1 MVSLPRRN
9 PSEMIPLSTL
19 LKSGFTPTLK
29 DSNNFLLFLY
39 RNRKFKAIIHVFS
52 QVNSNK
58 INADAQT
65 HTIFAKALLKENK
78 YEEAAEFLK
87 TLVGKSKIFD
97 KNRVLDSLLQGVCT
111 FNQDPERGYSL
122 LKNFLKIDGI
132 CPSSRTFCL
141 LVCSFSKMGKMDRV
155 IDLLELMSDDKFKYP
170 FDNYVCSSVI
180 SGFVRIGEPELAVGF
195 YETAVKSGSLKPNTV
210 TCTSVLTA
218 YCKLRNMD
226 KVYDLVSW
234 MENNELA
241 FDVVFYSNW
250 VYGCLSEGL
259 IYDAFRKYKE
269 MVDKK
274 VELDIISYTILIDGF
289 SKDGNV
295 EKAVGFLYKMR
306 KDGLEPN
313 LISYTA
319 IILGFCKKGKLDEAF
334 AIFNMFEK
342 LGIQADEF
350 TYAIL
355 INGVCRKGDFDLV
368 FQLLDEMEKKGIN
381 PGIVIY
387 NTVINGLCK
396 VGRMAEADDFSKGIV
411 GDVVTYTTL
420 LQGYVQEESNSGI
433 LETTRRLEAAG
444 IHMDLIMCNILIKA
458 LLMVGLFEDAFAI
471 YKRLLQMDLSANSVT
486 YYILIDGYCKA
497 GRIDEALEI
506 FDEFRKVSN
515 SSAACYNCIISG
527 LCRKDM
533 IDMAIDVLI
542 EYIQKGLPL
551 DRKMYMM
558 LIEATF
564 DRKGAEGVLEMIYRI
579 DHIGLLGSHVICN
592 NAISFLCKM
601 GFPEASYNILLVM
614 KRKGLVQTSFGYY
627 SILRLLLL
635 GGKKLLAQLILTSF
649 VKTHGMSNLSVCKIL
664 VNYLSLHNVKKALLF
679 LSTMNER
686 QWRIT
691 IPVSV
696 FKTLTNDGRVCDAYE
711 LLVGAEN
718 NLCDMNVF
726 YYTIMIDALCKGR
739 HIDKALDLCTLA
751 KKKGIAL
758 NIVTYNSVINGLC
771 SQGCLV
777 EAFRL
782 FDSLER
788 VDVLPTEVTYGTLI
802 DALVKEGLLKDARL
816 LFERMFL
823 KNLRPATRI
832 YNSLING
839 YCKSTLLEEAIKLFQ
854 DFELRDLKPDGF
866 TVGALING
874 YCQKGDMEGAL
885 KLFIEF
891 KSKSLLPDFLGFMH
905 LIRGLCAK
913 GRMEESR
920 SILRE
925 MLQIQSV
932 IDVLGRVDTG
942 VESGSVENLLIFLC
956 ERGSIHEAVTVLDEV
971 ASMLFSAGGNSS
983 HQVMPSIYNGTDFH
997 SLSSDA
1003 KNIENMLKI
1012 CTAEDGE
1019 KQQLKDFDSFYSLI
1033 HSLCLKGELAK
1044 ANRFTK
1050 LLMEF

>member
-65 HTIFAKALLKENK
+65 HTIFAKALLKENR

-87 TLVGKSKIFD
+87 TLVAKSKILD
-97 KNRVLDSLLQGVCT
+97 KNRVLDSLVQGVCT
-111 FNQDPERGYSL
+111 FNQDPEKGFSL
-122 LKNFLKIDGI
+122 LKDFLKIDGV

-141 LVCSFSKMGKMDRV
+141 LVFSFSKMGKMDRV

-195 YETAVKSGSLKPNTV
+195 YETAVKSGSLTPNTV

-226 KVYDLVSW
+226 KVSDLVSW

-250 VYGCLSEGL
+250 VYGCLREGL
-259 IYDAFRKYKE
+259 IYDAFRKYRE

-295 EKAVGFLYKMR
+295 ERAVGFLYKMR

-334 AIFNMFEK
+334 AIFNMLER

-355 INGVCRKGDFDLV
+355 IDGVCRKGDFDLV
-368 FQLLDEMEKKGIN
+368 FHLLDEMDKKGIN
-381 PGIVIY
+381 PGIVTY

-420 LQGYVQEESNSGI
+420 LQAYVQEESNSGI
-433 LETTRRLEAAG
+433 LETKRRVEAAG
-444 IHMDLIMCNILIKA
+444 IHMDLVMCNILIKA

-471 YKRLLQMDLSANSVT
+471 YKGLPQMDLSANSVT

-551 DRKMYMM
+551 DRKMYMT

-579 DHIGLLGSHVICN
+579 DHIGLLELHVVWN

-614 KRKGLVQTSFGYY
+614 RRKGLVQMSFGYY
-627 SILRLLLL
+627 SILRVLLF

-649 VKTHGMSNLSVCKIL
+649 VKTYGMSDLSVC
-664 VNYLSLHNVKKALLF
+664 
-679 LSTMNER
+679 
-686 QWRIT
+686 
-691 IPVSV
+691 
-696 FKTLTNDGRVCDAYE
+696 
-711 LLVGAEN
+711 
-718 NLCDMNVF
+718 
-726 YYTIMIDALCKGR
+726 R
-739 HIDKALDLCTLA
+739 HINKALDLCTLA

-758 NIVTYNSVINGLC
+758 NIVAYNSVINGLC

-802 DALVKEGLLKDARL
+802 DALVKEGLLQDARL
-816 LFERMFL
+816 LFGRMFL
-823 KNLRPATRI
+823 KDLRPATRI

-839 YCKSTLLEEAIKLFQ
+839 YCKSSLLEEAIKLFQ
-854 DFELRDLKPDGF
+854 DLELRDLKPDGF

-874 YCQKGDMEGAL
+874 FCQK
-885 KLFIEF
+885 
-891 KSKSLLPDFLGFMH
+891 
-905 LIRGLCAK
+905 
-913 GRMEESR
+913 
-920 SILRE
+920 
-925 MLQIQSV
+925 
-932 IDVLGRVDTG
+932 
-942 VESGSVENLLIFLC
+942 
-956 ERGSIHEAVTVLDEV
+956 
-971 ASMLFSAGGNSS
+971 GGNSS

-997 SLSSDA
+997 PLSSDA
-1003 KNIENMLKI
+1003 NNIENMLKI
-1012 CTAEDGE
+1012 CATEDGE

-1050 LLMEF
+1050 LLMEL